1 MTFGALAIVCLAAL
15 VGPLLSVSRFT
26 RVPVVIGEL
35 VVGIA
40 IGATG
45 LRLVDASQP
54 TFAFMAEIGF
64 ALVMFVAGTH
74 VPVRNPALRA
84 GVRAGALRAALVGA
98 LAVPAGFGIAAWAGT
113 GHGPLYAVVLASS
126 SAALILPALAGAGA
140 TPGFETMVAQVAVAD
155 TACIVL
161 LPLVVDTTHV
171 GRAAAG
177 AAVVMVVAAVMWVL
191 LRALESSGLRRR
203 VHQVSEDRLLAVE
216 LRVSLVL
223 LFALA
228 ALAVWLH
235 ISVMLAGFALG
246 LAVAAVGEPRRL
258 AKQLFALTEG
268 FFGPVFFVW
277 LGASLDLRALADH
290 PRAIVLGVALGAGAV
305 ALHGAMALT
314 RQPVPLAVVTAAQLG
329 VPVAAATIGMRSGVL
344 APSEDTAL
352 LLGALVTVVV
362 VAVAARRLPGPPPG
376 AAVSAR
382 SPSPVPPGP
391 SRPA

>member
-15 VGPLLSVSRFT
+15 VGPLVSVSRLT

-45 LRLVDASQP
+45 LRLVSASQP
-54 TFAFMAEIGF
+54 EFAFLAEIGF

-74 VPVRNPALRA
+74 VPVRDPALRA
-84 GVRAGALRAALVGA
+84 GLRVGAARAALVG
-98 LAVPAGFGIAAWAGT
+98 LVAVPAGLGIAAWFGT
-113 GHGPLYAVVLASS
+113 GHGPLYAVILASS
-126 SAALILPALAGAGA
+126 SAALILPAMGGAGEQPA
-140 TPGFETMVAQVAVAD
+140 GYPAMVAQVAIAD

-161 LPLVVDTTHV
+161 LPLVIDTAHV
-171 GRAAAG
+171 ARAAVG
-177 AAVVMVVAAVMWVL
+177 AAAVAAAAAAMWAA

-203 VHQVSEDRLLAVE
+203 VHRVSEDRLLAIE
-216 LRVSLVL
+216 LRTSLVL

-235 ISVMLAGFALG
+235 VSVMLAGFALG
-246 LAVAAVGEPRRL
+246 LAVAAVGPPRRL

-290 PRAIVLGVALGAGAV
+290 PRALALGMALGVAAV
-305 ALHGAMALT
+305 VVHGAMALT
-314 RQPVPLAVVTAAQLG
+314 RQPLPLAVITAAQLG
-329 VPVAAATIGMRSGVL
+329 VPIAAATMGMRAGVL
-344 APSEDTAL
+344 RPSEDTAL
-352 LLGALVTVVV
+352 LLGALVTVVA
-362 VAVAARRLPGPPPG
+362 VAIAARRVGAAADGDADATGSVGASPPP
-376 AAVSAR
+376 VR
-382 SPSPVPPGP
+382 
-391 SRPA
+391 